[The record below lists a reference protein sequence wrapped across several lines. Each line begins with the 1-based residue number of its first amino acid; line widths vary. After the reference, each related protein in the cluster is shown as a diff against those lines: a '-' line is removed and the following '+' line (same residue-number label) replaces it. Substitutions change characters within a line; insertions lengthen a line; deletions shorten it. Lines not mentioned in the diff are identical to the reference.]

1 MSSLITNCIH
11 QKGNTM
17 ARHLLVVM
25 TNATDGREDEYNDW
39 YNDVHLDE
47 VVKIPEFVS
56 AQRFKLADT
65 QLKDI
70 LTPEERGDSKHG
82 ASHHRYLA
90 LYEIEAETST
100 DAVQA
105 LRQARPNFQMTDALS
120 KELNV
125 WVFSPITGVVESTD

>member
-1 MSSLITNCIH
+1 
-11 QKGNTM
+11 M

-25 TNATDGREDEYNDW
+25 TNPTDGKEDEYNDW
-39 YNDVHLDE
+39 YSDVHLDE
-47 VVKIPEFVS
+47 VVEIPEFVS

-70 LTPEERGDSKHG
+70 LTPEERGSSVHG
-82 ASHHRYLA
+82 ESQHRYLA
-90 LYEIEAETST
+90 LYEMEADTAA

-125 WVFSPITGVVESTD
+125 WAYTPITNVVKSAD

>member
-1 MSSLITNCIH
+1 
-11 QKGNTM
+11 M

-25 TNATDGREDEYNDW
+25 TNPTDGNEDEYNDW
-39 YNDVHLDE
+39 YSDVHLDE
-47 VVKIPEFVS
+47 VVDIPEFVS

-82 ASHHRYLA
+82 ESQHRYLA
-90 LYEIEAETST
+90 LYEMEADTAA

-125 WVFSPITGVVESTD
+125 WAYTPITDVMESAD

>member
-1 MSSLITNCIH
+1 
-11 QKGNTM
+11 M

-25 TNATDGREDEYNDW
+25 TNPTDGNEDEYNDW
-39 YNDVHLDE
+39 YSDVHLDE
-47 VVKIPEFVS
+47 VVEIPEFVS

-70 LTPEERGDSKHG
+70 LTPEERRDSTHG
-82 ASHHRYLA
+82 EPQHRYLA
-90 LYEIEAETST
+90 LYEMEADTAA

-125 WVFSPITGVVESTD
+125 WAYTPITDVVESAD